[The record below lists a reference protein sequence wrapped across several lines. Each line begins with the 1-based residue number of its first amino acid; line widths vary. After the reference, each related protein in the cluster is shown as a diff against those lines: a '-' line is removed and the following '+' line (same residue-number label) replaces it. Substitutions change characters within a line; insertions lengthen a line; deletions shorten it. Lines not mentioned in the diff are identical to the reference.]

1 MNLNQFELFQQIIE
15 QGSLVAAGRELG
27 LSAAT
32 VTERLAALEKHYGVT
47 LLNRTTRAISL
58 TDEGRTLLDGA
69 RQVLAAAEELEH
81 RIRLGAETLSGT
93 IRVSAPFD
101 LGRSVVKPVVDEFLA
116 DNPQISI
123 ELLLSDGYVNIV
135 DEGIDVALRLGS
147 LADSTLRVRNL
158 GQNRRLVCA
167 SPDYLERHGEPR
179 SPDELKLHNCLVMR
193 FGTELDNLWHFQKE
207 GKKIQVIVSGNRIAN
222 EGRLV
227 HDWCLEGQGIAL
239 KSIWDVESDIE
250 SGALVRLLD
259 EYLPAPTTLQMLFPP
274 NRSRPRRVREFT
286 AKLAAAFQR

>member
-1 MNLNQFELFQQIIE
+1 MDLNQFELFQQIVE

-69 RQVLAAAEELEH
+69 RQVLTAAEELEH

-167 SPDYLERHGEPR
+167 SPVYLERHGEPR
-179 SPDELKLHNCLVMR
+179 SPDELKQHNCLVMR

-207 GKKIQVIVSGNRIAN
+207 GKKIQVVVSGNRIAN
-222 EGRLV
+222 EGRLA